1 MARAH
6 SLLLD
11 AEWRGADLKELVE
24 RALQA
29 YRVDHPDTIEIDGEP
44 VPLTASQSLGLSLI
58 LQQVVRMI
66 FGAPPMS
73 YSIPHALRGQ
83 VEIGTFIY
91 SFYRVVLLGIVLAQT
106 SR

>member
-1 MARAH
+1 MLVRELNHRVKNILAVVQSLAMQTDPARSVEEFRDKFVGRLSAMARAH

-44 VPLTASQSLGLSLI
+44 VPLTA
-58 LQQVVRMI
+58 VR
-66 FGAPPMS
+66 AW
-73 YSIPHALRGQ
+73 A
-83 VEIGTFIY
+83 
-91 SFYRVVLLGIVLAQT
+91 
-106 SR
+106 